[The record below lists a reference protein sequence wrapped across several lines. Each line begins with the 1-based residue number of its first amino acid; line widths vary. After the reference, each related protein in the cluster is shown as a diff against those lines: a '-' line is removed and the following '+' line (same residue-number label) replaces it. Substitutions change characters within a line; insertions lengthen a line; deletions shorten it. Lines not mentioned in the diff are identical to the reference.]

1 MFRKIFLCAL
11 FTLSSYS
18 ANALEELFQ
27 KYEKSLQTN
36 LHLQVENA
44 HLNATIEQLKAD
56 KMHMQRKLD
65 QLIYINP
72 ILTKTMFV
80 TITLA
85 ASSTAIYYFIKYDLI
100 NHDIKNV
107 MSKAVLTCWT
117 VINTWV
123 QRNVSQGLGV

>member
-56 KMHMQRKLD
+56 KRHMQRKLD

-80 TITLA
+80 TITLV